1 MSLTY
6 CDYIADLISRKLKLG
21 DDLNLIKWVG
31 LPKID
36 LDIDGAF
43 KSTKK
48 IVRVTDKYGVEY
60 LITVET
66 A

>member
-1 MSLTY
+1 M
-6 CDYIADLISRKLKLG
+6 LKLG
-21 DDLNLIKWVG
+21 DDLGLINWVE
-31 LPKID
+31 LPKRD
-36 LDIDGAF
+36 LDIDGSF